1 MEKPI
6 FYLTGSNLTI
16 ENLMELGAGKYRIEL
31 SPDAWKRV
39 RESRDV
45 IENILK
51 EDRKVYGVNT
61 GFGNFADVKISPMNV
76 AELQENLIR
85 SHSAGVGNPLTLE
98 QTRRLL
104 ALRINVLAKGYS
116 GVSESTLKAYIDAF
130 NNDCLSWVP
139 ELGTLGASGDL
150 APLAHLALGLMGE
163 GKMWNPTTRQWDEAA
178 AVLKQHHLSPLKL
191 KAKDGLALI
200 NGTQMICAIGA
211 EAIWRAQNAI
221 KTADIIAALTLEA
234 LRGSCR
240 AFREEIH
247 LARPHAGQLI
257 SSRHMRQYLH
267 SERYPSEIN
276 ESHKNCGKVQD
287 AYSLRCTPQVHG
299 IVYDTIAFA
308 KHVLETEINS
318 ATDNPMVITSTG
330 ELLSGGN
337 FHGEYPAKVLD
348 YLTIA
353 IHEAGNIS
361 ERRIERL
368 MNPAVSGLPAFLIK
382 SELGGL
388 HSGTFLTMSI

>member
-1 MEKPI
+1 
-6 FYLTGSNLTI
+6 
-16 ENLMELGAGKYRIEL
+16 
-31 SPDAWKRV
+31 
-39 RESRDV
+39 
-45 IENILK
+45 
-51 EDRKVYGVNT
+51 
-61 GFGNFADVKISPMNV
+61 
-76 AELQENLIR
+76 
-85 SHSAGVGNPLTLE
+85 
-98 QTRRLL
+98 
-104 ALRINVLAKGYS
+104 
-116 GVSESTLKAYIDAF
+116 
-130 NNDCLSWVP
+130 
-139 ELGTLGASGDL
+139 
-150 APLAHLALGLMGE
+150 
-163 GKMWNPTTRQWDEAA
+163 
-178 AVLKQHHLSPLKL
+178 
-191 KAKDGLALI
+191 
-200 NGTQMICAIGA
+200 
-211 EAIWRAQNAI
+211 
-221 KTADIIAALTLEA
+221 
-234 LRGSCR
+234 
-240 AFREEIH
+240 
-247 LARPHAGQLI
+247 
-257 SSRHMRQYLH
+257 MRQYLH